1 MSSGDT
7 TPFGPAPVEP
17 GVSARTANLAANAAL
32 QEALRP
38 SREHIE
44 RIVRSLGAT
53 GDVPGLMDGVVT
65 VPEVFCAL
73 TVPGFEF
80 PRSDAPDSLHSRNR
94 PPITRCGRA
103 RSAARRLTLTPAS
116 PSGPFLG
123 SPESSR

>member
-53 GDVPGLMDGVVT
+53 GDVPGFMDGVVT

-80 PRSDAPDSLHSRNR
+80 PRSDAPDSLHFVGPLPAPSPR
-94 PPITRCGRA
+94 TGR
-103 RSAARRLTLTPAS
+103 SQPGG
-116 PSGPFLG
+116 PSWMPTAP
-123 SPESSR
+123 SW